1 MFTGLCAF
9 PLTPLRNN
17 EVDSRA
23 LIKIIDRLVS
33 ARVNSLGI
41 LGSTGSYAYLSRE
54 QRKMVVLAA
63 KQHAQG
69 VPMMVGIGAMAT
81 DMILR
86 LAEDAQQAGADAVLL
101 PVLNYQ
107 PLTDDEVFTLFQTV
121 NRHVSLPIC
130 IYDNPRTTH
139 RAFSDALVERIASL
153 SNIAS
158 IKIPG
163 LPDDQ
168 VGVRVA
174 TLRQRLPQRVSIGV
188 SGDAFAAAGFNAGC
202 NLWYSVCAGLFPQ
215 IAQNI
220 TAAALS
226 GERQQASALSERL
239 EPLWALFRQHGSLK
253 VIAAA
258 ASILE
263 LAEVECLPRPL
274 APLSAEAIND
284 VKSVMDKLD
293 LR

>member
-9 PLTPLRNN
+9 PLTPMRNN

-23 LIKIIDRLVS
+23 LIKIIERLVS
-33 ARVNSLGI
+33 ARVDSLGI

-121 NRHVSLPIC
+121 NRHVSVPIC

-139 RAFSDALVERIASL
+139 RAFSDALVEHIASL

-163 LPDDQ
+163 LPADRA
-168 VGVRVA
+168 GVR
-174 TLRQRLPQRVSIGV
+174 
-188 SGDAFAAAGFNAGC
+188 SGDA
-202 NLWYSVCAGLFPQ
+202 S
-215 IAQNI
+215 
-220 TAAALS
+220 
-226 GERQQASALSERL
+226 SA
-239 EPLWALFRQHGSLK
+239 
-253 VIAAA
+253 IAAA
-258 ASILE
+258 SE
-263 LAEVECLPRPL
+263 YWRQRRRFCRGRV
-274 APLSAEAIND
+274 
-284 VKSVMDKLD
+284 
-293 LR
+293 